1 MRRIVVLLTVMAM
14 LVGMLAMN
22 VAPAFAVTQGVAFK
36 QNCTSPSVYS
46 DHGTKKWRDD
56 TCSTLIKTYQTT
68 NLAGFVGTW
77 ETWNTTHADGSRE
90 TNESYIV
97 ACESPSGGPAGSLS
111 DCYGPFA

>member
-1 MRRIVVLLTVMAM
+1 MRRIVVLLAVVAM
-14 LVGMLAMN
+14 MVGMLGTS
-22 VAPAFAVTQGVAFK
+22 VAPAFAVSQGVAFK

-56 TCSTLIKTYQTT
+56 TCSALIGTNETT

-77 ETWNTTHADGSRE
+77 ETWKTMHADGSPE

-111 DCYGPFA
+111 DCYGPFV